1 MNAYQ
6 PTQGPQ
12 INLPPPIPQPRY
24 PAAQRPQAHFEHR
37 PPLEL
42 SRELGNQRGVPCLVA
57 LDELRKHYVLPSD
70 SSVSTFLAQHRGIS
84 AILLDAIP
92 QLKKYF
98 GALAIFSLSTSVDEA
113 GMRSLYAVV
122 IWPGKIRDVRN
133 ALDRFDE
140 DWWLTHS
147 HSASSYLVFTYE
159 LV

>member
-1 MNAYQ
+1 M
-6 PTQGPQ
+6 
-12 INLPPPIPQPRY
+12 
-24 PAAQRPQAHFEHR
+24 
-37 PPLEL
+37 
-42 SRELGNQRGVPCLVA
+42 VVLV
-57 LDELRKHYVLPSD
+57 ELRKHYVLPSD
-70 SSVSTFLAQHRGIS
+70 SSVSTFLSQHRGLS

-98 GALAIFSLSTSVDEA
+98 GSSAIFRLSAPVDEA

-122 IWPGKIRDVRN
+122 IWPGKVREVRN

-147 HSASSYLVFTYE
+147 HLASGYLVFTYE

>member
-1 MNAYQ
+1 M
-6 PTQGPQ
+6 
-12 INLPPPIPQPRY
+12 
-24 PAAQRPQAHFEHR
+24 
-37 PPLEL
+37 
-42 SRELGNQRGVPCLVA
+42 VV

-70 SSVSTFLAQHRGIS
+70 SSVRAFLAQHRGIS

-92 QLKKYF
+92 QLKKCF
-98 GALAIFSLSTSVDEA
+98 GTSAVFRLSAPVDEA
-113 GMRSLYAVV
+113 GTRSLYAVV

-147 HSASSYLVFTYE
+147 HSASSYFVFTYE